1 MCVTTPFICCFKDGY
16 QTFLNH
22 TKNNQVCS
30 GDTSVLRTSATC
42 TSNKIIYFKEV
53 HVMNSKTFRTDP
65 CFLRNSYSPIG
76 KYEFAHIRKQIIPL
90 DDIKLLA
97 CSDTRKN
104 ETPEYKKYGVHFFV
118 DDFRFTGIFSHPHTT
133 VDKYSQYAFLM
144 TPDFS
149 LYGEM
154 PRWRQIESIGKNR
167 WIGAYW
173 QSKGLLI
180 IPTISWSDYVSY
192 DYCFDSVDQGC
203 VVAIGMIGCKHEKR
217 AFLSGYNE
225 MLIRINPEAIICFG
239 DPYPEMEG
247 NVIAVNYKSS
257 RKKVR

>member
-1 MCVTTPFICCFKDGY
+1 
-16 QTFLNH
+16 
-22 TKNNQVCS
+22 
-30 GDTSVLRTSATC
+30 
-42 TSNKIIYFKEV
+42 
-53 HVMNSKTFRTDP
+53 MNSKSFRTAP
-65 CFLRNSYSPIG
+65 CFLRNEFPPIG
-76 KYEFAHIRKQIIPL
+76 RYGFAQIRKQHIPL

-97 CSDTRKN
+97 CSDTREN
-104 ETPEYKKYGVHFFV
+104 ESPDYKKYGVHFFV
-118 DDFRFTGIFSHPHTT
+118 DDFRFSGIFNHPHTT
-133 VDKYSQYAFLM
+133 VDKYSQYAFVM

-173 QSKGLLI
+173 QNKGLLA

-192 DYCFDSVDQGC
+192 DYCFDSIEKGC
-203 VVAIGMIGCKHEKR
+203 VVAIGMIGCKHEKK

-225 MLIRINPEAIICFG
+225 MLIRIEPEAIVCFG

-247 NVIAVNYKSS
+247 NVIAVNYKES